1 MLKTENIRFE
11 PLQTRYLKALEKLFC
26 ENTTVM
32 QSTLKGRVFTKKEF
46 EVLLQKEFIHCK
58 DDHLG
63 FRCVV
68 SRSDGKLMGV
78 SGLHEYNYLG
88 KTYHE
93 FGCILDQEYWGKGFA
108 TEIGNFWFAYAKE
121 QLGLSALVATV
132 SPSNNAS
139 KRVLEKL
146 EMTPLGKLN
155 SKERGLKLIVIKQI

>member
-11 PLQTRYLKALEKLFC
+11 PLQTKYLKALEKLFC
-26 ENTTVM
+26 ENTMVM
-32 QSTLKGRVFTKKEF
+32 RSTLKGRIFTKREF
-46 EVLLQKEFIHCK
+46 EVLLQKEFIHSK
-58 DDHLG
+58 DDHFG

-68 SRSDGKLMGV
+68 SRSDGILMGV
-78 SGLHEYNYLG
+78 SGLHEFNYLG

-108 TEIGNFWFAYAKE
+108 TEIGNFWFAYAKK

-132 SPSNNAS
+132 SPSNKAS

-155 SKERGLKLIVIKQI
+155 SKERGPKLVVIKQI